1 MKSLSKALSTMVLVL
16 SVGCVHAGPLKP
28 REPVIRAA
36 AQRQSV
42 TVMLREPSGNQL
54 GSGVLVGSAAGGYWV
69 VSNRHVVQQQN
80 VLCVVSSDRK
90 VTAGFVLP
98 PRRVKGAQEL
108 DLALLWIPRR
118 SKEPLMVAVL
128 APQRLAASELPVV
141 NSTGY
146 PTLLQANPDGP
157 LYSESEGLLLPLLKR
172 PLEGGFDLA
181 YTSEVQKG
189 MSGGGV
195 FSGAELIGIN
205 GAHAKPLWPGQWR
218 DQAGKAVDDEV
229 HRKLELVSL
238 GISADVI
245 KAELKAAGVLGT
257 EQLDSLTGVDCNP
270 ARRQGA
276 GKPAAQRTW

>member
-28 REPVIRAA
+28 SEPVIRAA

-90 VTAGFVLP
+90 ATAGFVLP

-108 DLALLWIPRR
+108 DLALLWIPRS

-157 LYSESEGLLLPLLKR
+157 LYSESEGLMLPLLKR

-195 FSGAELIGIN
+195 FSGGELIGIN
-205 GAHAKPLWPGQWR
+205 GAHANPLWPGQWR
-218 DQAGKAVDDEV
+218 DQRGMPVDGQLN
-229 HRKLELVSL
+229 RKLELVSL
-238 GISADVI
+238 GISGEAI
-245 KAELKAAGVLGT
+245 KAELKTAVVPGT
-257 EQLDSLTGVDCNP
+257 LQLNSLDGVDCNP
-270 ARRQGA
+270 GRQQMA
-276 GKPAAQRTW
+276 EKSSSQRSW